1 MICQL
6 HSAPIV
12 PEALLLSYLLGALP
26 SMSIEVWVEV
36 AVLGVI
42 TVVTPLDVQIAK
54 TPLDPCIR
62 PPRCVVCSATSH
74 LAVPLRVRTVVA
86 SHVIVRIPW
95 CMDYPPPLIAAVE
108 EACYGQRWDRL
119 RQEVEK
125 QEFPLYESRDILDD
139 LE

>member
-26 SMSIEVWVEV
+26 SMSIQIWVEV

-54 TPLDPCIR
+54 TPLDTCI
-62 PPRCVVCSATSH
+62 
-74 LAVPLRVRTVVA
+74 
-86 SHVIVRIPW
+86 
-95 CMDYPPPLIAAVE
+95 
-108 EACYGQRWDRL
+108 
-119 RQEVEK
+119 
-125 QEFPLYESRDILDD
+125 
-139 LE
+139 